1 MEFSKRKISPEKMEE
16 LTKKMLEVAN
26 KGIKDSEED
35 VQDAMITTRYLKHIT
50 KVRGLEDVIER
61 NEQLSKTFRGFLNLY
76 GFESMYDMY
85 LYARSC
91 DIMPED
97 LEKSK
102 ASQVVPV
109 NRKVMRNGKELEIT
123 IYESIHKSEE
133 PKADTTE
140 KETQRRHARE
150 LKGLLKGKDKNLD
163 TKYVAMLK
171 SVSLPHGDK
180 PFQETSQYYLELKGE
195 SGELEGL
202 IGYSVEDDYLK
213 MDFYRSNGQLNG
225 VATRGF
231 SELVKLATE
240 IKKGV
245 KAEDH
250 VQARPVYAQFGL
262 EQHGDYWTVSY
273 ESLPEFNGKGSKGG
287 E

>member
-16 LTKKMLEVAN
+16 LTKQMLEVAN
-26 KGIKDSEED
+26 KGVQESEEEI
-35 VQDAMITTRYLKHIT
+35 QDAMITTRYLKHIT
-50 KVRGLEDVIER
+50 KVRDLADVIER

-109 NRKVMRNGKELEIT
+109 NRKVMRNGEEIEIT
-123 IYESIHKSEE
+123 IYESVSKSEE
-133 PKADTTE
+133 PKE
-140 KETQRRHARE
+140 KTLEQENQRRHARE

-245 KAEDH
+245 KAEDQ
-250 VQARPVYAQFGL
+250 VQARPVYTQFGL

-273 ESLPEFNGKGSKGG
+273 ESLPDFNGKGSKNG